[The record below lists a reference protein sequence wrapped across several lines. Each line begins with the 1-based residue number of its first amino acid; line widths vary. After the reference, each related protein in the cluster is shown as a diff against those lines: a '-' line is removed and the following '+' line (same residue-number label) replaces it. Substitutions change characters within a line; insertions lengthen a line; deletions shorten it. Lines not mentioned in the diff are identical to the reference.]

1 MGEIKI
7 RNVPKHIISKIDE
20 DWKKQN
26 YKSRNQYL
34 NKQLEL
40 MISLEPL
47 RKMEDNYIYLINR
60 LTKVIEYNSNLME
73 LLAEE
78 ILSESLNDVINNK
91 ID

>member
-73 LLAEE
+73 LLAKE
-78 ILSESLNDVINNK
+78 ILSENLNYVINNK

>member
-1 MGEIKI
+1 MSEIKI

-26 YKSRNQYL
+26 YKSRNEYL

-47 RKMEDNYIYLINR
+47 KNMEDNYSYLINR
-60 LTKVIEYNSNLME
+60 LGKIIEHNSALME
-73 LLAEE
+73 LLAKE
-78 ILSESLNDVINNK
+78 ILSENINEILNNK
-91 ID
+91 EE

>member
-73 LLAEE
+73 LLAKE
-78 ILSESLNDVINNK
+78 ILSENLNDVINNK

>member
-1 MGEIKI
+1 MNDILI

-73 LLAEE
+73 LLAKE
-78 ILSESLNDVINNK
+78 ILSENLNDVINNK